1 MKCAYHSKSNA
12 VTICKKCNRFIC
24 DKCILEYDKIY
35 CPKCAI
41 KVLNEAITY
50 QKKWLSKYRFKV
62 IVGFILF
69 IISLIYLP
77 KLKILS
83 IWAFSIPL
91 GFFAVYNSKQDPYV
105 PTTLEDSNKLF
116 TWNLIVSVI
125 LSPIVAIFSVFEYIK
140 VKKYLEDISEE
151 YNRLNSM

>member
-1 MKCAYHSKSNA
+1 MKCAYHTKSNA

-41 KVLNEAITY
+41 KILNEAITY
-50 QKKWLSKYRFKV
+50 QKKWLSKYKFKV
-62 IVGFILF
+62 IVGVILF

-77 KLKILS
+77 TLKILS

-91 GFFAVYNSKQDPYV
+91 GFFTVYNSINDPYV
-105 PTTLEDSNKLF
+105 PTTSKDSNELF
-116 TWNLIVSVI
+116 I
-125 LSPIVAIFSVFEYIK
+125 LKIISSIIFSPIVAIFSFFEYIK
-140 VKKYLEDISEE
+140 VKKSLEDISEE